1 MQSTTRMRFLQTTG
15 IETFMVN
22 PDSPY
27 RRPPLALIV
36 TGQEWV
42 SLSMVTIFSPKGYA
56 VLRAFNGAQALD
68 RAREAPPDLLIVDQE
83 LRDMSGTEF
92 CRTLRQEGVVSAATP
107 VLLISSAPWQRD
119 SKLEAL
125 REGAWETCSLP
136 MDSEEVFLKVDVWVR
151 AKLAGDDTR
160 EQGLLDPDTGL
171 YNTTGLLR
179 RISELAAGAVRHSR
193 PLACVVL
200 SAEPGTAADSAAPGV
215 IRAIQTAQGNP
226 RGSGDTWTAASA
238 RSFAATLLSAGRAS
252 DAIGRLSATE
262 FVIVAPDTDD
272 DGVLGLAERLRK
284 AVDEVKAEPELRWN
298 VRFGCYA
305 VPDMRDASIA
315 PTEVLIR
322 AAEALRGTE
331 GPQERVRFFSPSPET
346 MN

>member
-1 MQSTTRMRFLQTTG
+1 
-15 IETFMVN
+15 
-22 PDSPY
+22 
-27 RRPPLALIV
+27 
-36 TGQEWV
+36 
-42 SLSMVTIFSPKGYA
+42 MVTIFSPKGYA
-56 VLRAFNGAQALD
+56 VLRAFNGAQALE

-92 CRTLRQEGVVSAATP
+92 CRALRQDGVVSAATP
-107 VLLISSAPWQRD
+107 ILLISSGPWQRET
-119 SKLEAL
+119 KLEAL
-125 REGAWETCSLP
+125 REGAWEACSLP

-200 SAEPGTAADSAAPGV
+200 SAEPGGPADAGSGM
-215 IRAIQTAQGNP
+215 IRAVSTGVGAPAAG
-226 RGSGDTWTAASA
+226 GTWTAASA

-284 AVDEVKAEPELRWN
+284 AVDEVRTEPELQWH

-322 AAEALRGTE
+322 AAEALRRTE
-331 GPQERVRFFSPSPET
+331 GPQERVRFFSQSPEA